1 MAVATALDGSP
12 EFWSVKIRTNAD
24 ASILYL
30 SVNGGAEV
38 ALDDTGAGAYGTN
51 PPFDEPLVGYIGT
64 GNSAWL
70 QYTKINGFIYD
81 NGEGVIGIETPTA
94 RLPGA
99 PANYTG
105 DVVLFSYNDTLTR
118 DDIVGVNGTFD
129 MDVDFA
135 NQTIAG
141 TTGGDINISLN
152 GGGIVNYAATGT
164 ITGSTAENGL
174 LGTMTFDSAGG
185 DATVTFAGK
194 TYGWDAQEIGG
205 AAIGSINAVG
215 EGTIPIYGHFESN

>member
-70 QYTKINGFIYD
+70 QYTKINGFID
-81 NGEGVIGIETPTA
+81 DT
-94 RLPGA
+94 GA
-99 PANYTG
+99 GAYGTNPRQPACRA
-105 DVVLFSYNDTLTR
+105 LR
-118 DDIVGVNGTFD
+118 
-129 MDVDFA
+129 
-135 NQTIAG
+135 QTIPVTLFCSAI
-141 TTGGDINISLN
+141 TTR
-152 GGGIVNYAATGT
+152 
-164 ITGSTAENGL
+164 
-174 LGTMTFDSAGG
+174 
-185 DATVTFAGK
+185 
-194 TYGWDAQEIGG
+194 
-205 AAIGSINAVG
+205 
-215 EGTIPIYGHFESN
+215 